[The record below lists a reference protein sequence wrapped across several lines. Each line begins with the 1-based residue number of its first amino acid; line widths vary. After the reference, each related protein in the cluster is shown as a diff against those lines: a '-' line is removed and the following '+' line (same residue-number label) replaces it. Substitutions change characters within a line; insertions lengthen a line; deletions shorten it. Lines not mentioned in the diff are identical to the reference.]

1 MKTAKLLALLTT
13 IALCVVLAVSVC
25 AAEPVAMWDFADSTD
40 GTIYNADG
48 TLVKSPSCMDGAYD
62 AEEAC
67 YYAEV
72 NGGDPFISLPSR
84 GEFSADNHYVKV
96 KYKLTGL
103 NNWSTSIYFTTDTVN
118 WSETGHFV
126 TFYDGDDD
134 EWCEQIFDMSECAA
148 WAGTVKEMRLDI
160 FDGGEVGQ
168 TLKVAYAAVFATL
181 EDAEA
186 FDYAA
191 YRTTAAPANS
201 IAAPAETT
209 ASGSDAAEPTIYATK
224 GTPKIDGV
232 KDDVY
237 AAEPAFIGVLND
249 GSASK
254 STTGDVYAAW
264 DDSYMYFLFDITDA
278 VITESGTTGDYRSDS
293 VEVYFNL
300 DNEDG
305 ALSELVGSGQYTF
318 GPGFT
323 AWAGGGAHQT
333 FYAEDSQAEYKITD
347 KGYTIEMAIPI
358 GDDYPITD
366 GMTVPFCAMIN
377 DSSAAGTRDNQYMIS
392 GGQGDAW
399 STVSA
404 ALWNTICFTTAAPV
418 AEPAAEPAE
427 EPAAEPETTAEE
439 PAAEPEAPAAEP
451 ETVEP
456 AETEA
461 PAKAETTADAPQ
473 TFDFGV
479 IAAIVSIVSLA
490 GCAVAKKNH

>member
-1 MKTAKLLALLTT
+1 MKTAKFLALLTT

-201 IAAPAETT
+201 ITEEEPEAEGNGTYLNLKVVKDAEVIDDDSTNDLGGSGNPIQIMDAYGVGYSSLNDMVVFNDVDFGDNGASSAKIHFGYGNSDGSVTTLAFYIDNPDGAPALEAEIGYTGGWDIASSGWVDIDFAVPAGIHT
-209 ASGSDAAEPTIYATK
+209 IYVKFTNEKSGS
-224 GTPKIDGV
+224 
-232 KDDVY
+232 
-237 AAEPAFIGVLND
+237 
-249 GSASK
+249 
-254 STTGDVYAAW
+254 
-264 DDSYMYFLFDITDA
+264 
-278 VITESGTTGDYRSDS
+278 
-293 VEVYFNL
+293 
-300 DNEDG
+300 
-305 ALSELVGSGQYTF
+305 LSEIS
-318 GPGFT
+318 
-323 AWAGGGAHQT
+323 
-333 FYAEDSQAEYKITD
+333 FYE
-347 KGYTIEMAIPI
+347 
-358 GDDYPITD
+358 
-366 GMTVPFCAMIN
+366 
-377 DSSAAGTRDNQYMIS
+377 
-392 GGQGDAW
+392 
-399 STVSA
+399 
-404 ALWNTICFTTAAPV
+404 AAPV
-418 AEPAAEPAE
+418 
-427 EPAAEPETTAEE
+427 AEPETTAEE

-490 GCAVAKKNH
+490 GCAVAKKH